1 MPYGHTLPQVT
12 GPGRILASDRVKI
25 YDASGHTERR
35 FGQSDSI
42 PFALAP

>member
-1 MPYGHTLPQVT
+1 MRDGTPAGHQANPIFE
-12 GPGRILASDRVKI
+12 RDN
-25 YDASGHTERR
+25 TERP